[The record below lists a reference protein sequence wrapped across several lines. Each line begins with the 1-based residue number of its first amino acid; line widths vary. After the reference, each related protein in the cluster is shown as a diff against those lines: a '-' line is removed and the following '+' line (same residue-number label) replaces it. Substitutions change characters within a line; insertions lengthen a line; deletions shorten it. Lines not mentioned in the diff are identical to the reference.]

1 MNLKMSKVKTT
12 KIGAR
17 VSESDKKKI
26 ASLAKKAKQSIADFI
41 RTKALATEQGSVRT
55 YRKG

>member
-1 MNLKMSKVKTT
+1 MSKVKTT
-12 KIGAR
+12 RIGAR

-41 RTKALATEQGSVRT
+41 RTKALAKDESGSVRI
-55 YRKG
+55 YRSKI

>member
-1 MNLKMSKVKTT
+1 MSKIKSLRVS
-12 KIGAR
+12 AR
-17 VSESDKKKI
+17 VSTSDKKKI